1 MLLGTCKYV
10 KKNSFP
16 FPKFLGTSFLFK
28 KTLNVFLVSV
38 YFIVIF
44 LCLFLHCLV
53 LLGGG
58 GGVCVC
64 VRVYY
69 RFIYNVSQAISSNQK
84 STRLSVSVKRA
95 DLFVVKIIA
104 KIKF

>member
-1 MLLGTCKYV
+1 MLFGTCKYV

-16 FPKFLGTSFLFK
+16 FPKFWGISFLFK

-38 YFIVIF
+38 YFILSF
-44 LCLFLHCLV
+44 LCACSLSIFF
-53 LLGGG
+53 GGG
-58 GGVCVC
+58 GGGMCVCVC
-64 VRVYY
+64 VLP
-69 RFIYNVSQAISSNQK
+69 FHLQCFSGNFFQSKINTS
-84 STRLSVSVKRA
+84 LSVSVKRA